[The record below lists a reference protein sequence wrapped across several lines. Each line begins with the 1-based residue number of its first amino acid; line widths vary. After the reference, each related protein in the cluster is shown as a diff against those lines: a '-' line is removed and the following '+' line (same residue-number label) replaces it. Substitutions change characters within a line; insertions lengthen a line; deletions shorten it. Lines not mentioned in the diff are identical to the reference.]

1 MKHDI
6 ETREDIIQFVNAFY
20 GNMTSDDIVG
30 HIFLEVEQVDFAKHL
45 PKMYDFWEMLLLD
58 GSNYRGAPMQPH
70 FRVNEKTPLTPAHF
84 DRWLEMFKET
94 IDSLFEGPKA
104 EEAKSKAF
112 NIASTWSYKLEYL
125 RKLKVEG

>member
-1 MKHDI
+1 MRHDI
-6 ETREDIIQFVNAFY
+6 ETREDIIRFVNAFY

>member
-6 ETREDIIQFVNAFY
+6 ETREDIIRFVNAFY

-125 RKLKVEG
+125 RKL